1 LEGVSPQRQIQFPGM
16 GVAEVFAISA
26 QQRAHPSPK
35 SPIIFQ
41 KSI

>member
-1 LEGVSPQRQIQFPGM
+1 MDLG
-16 GVAEVFAISA
+16 EVYAITA